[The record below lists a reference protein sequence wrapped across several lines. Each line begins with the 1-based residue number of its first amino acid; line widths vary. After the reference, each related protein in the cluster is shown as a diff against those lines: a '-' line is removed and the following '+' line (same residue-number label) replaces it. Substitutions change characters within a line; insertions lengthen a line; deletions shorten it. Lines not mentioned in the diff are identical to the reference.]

1 MRPALCK
8 ALQLGFP
15 ANTRHRGDFPP
26 IADKKTGTWHG
37 LSNSFYHTA
46 SNCWNWD
53 SNLTAFDSEVSD
65 SMVPRPQQ
73 SLHGQW
79 LPKCLGWSRW
89 DVGSRQGEGAGVAL
103 LEDRPPQTHTTAS
116 FAPSPKLAWSNPLCY
131 FPTFLPTLA
140 NSHSVVW
147 GWTRYWGSVKPC
159 RRCWCWWSIHSMLHS
174 NREKFE
180 VGGGFHASSTA
191 K

>member
-1 MRPALCK
+1 MCPALCK

-103 LEDRPPQTHTTAS
+103 LEDRPPPDTHYRFLCTVPQTHVVQS
-116 FAPSPKLAWSNPLCY
+116 FVLLSH
-131 FPTFLPTLA
+131 FPAHIGKFTFSCLGLDK
-140 NSHSVVW
+140 VL
-147 GWTRYWGSVKPC
+147 RFC
-159 RRCWCWWSIHSMLHS
+159 
-174 NREKFE
+174 
-180 VGGGFHASSTA
+180 
-191 K
+191 